1 MKKTIKKILSVLL
14 VFIIAFTFLIESVS
28 ANELTVYTTED
39 FIAAVENGG
48 TVYASGVFSLSQA
61 INITKDTNIIL
72 NPGTHIELDNQ
83 WYVTDQFDGFDS
95 MFIVDNASLTIDI
108 AENQGSTIL
117 YKGMGSAFKL
127 IGGENAEDYTSV
139 IILGGS
145 ITADAYYD
153 HNISETVFPSSVF
166 NCVANGDGVID
177 VSIYGGYV
185 SCQTQDYSYGG
196 SLFSGE
202 GYNTCIKGGRY
213 SIDPTNIT
221 ENGYVA
227 IKEWDSWFVTELSY
241 DYGTE
246 FSAILNDDRTLSVK
260 RVKPEDNGEAMIPF
274 IEELYYKYTEVEGN
288 PIVFYNETY
297 NLEEGSMYA
306 SLINANG
313 GEVLETHKIIFSFE
327 YDDEIKQIVD
337 GIVSKMP
344 EAEGE
349 DEHYYFTVSDLELI
363 NYWLTCYEYYDPEI
377 DEYFFDDNI
386 EDLINYSGEFKQF
399 IDYKNF
405 KLDPRMG
412 DGDFFY
418 TMVGGFAEFK
428 YRDTVYAVKPIGAK
442 AEHIIYVSD
451 ETGDTP
457 QELMAAAQERIDG
470 YIGAGKVTLAI
481 ADAVE
486 GIDETFFETT
496 INGMYHTLLIRKD
509 SSKMVT
515 PQFLNVDV
523 ASAVIVA
530 STDASIPLDTMI
542 SVDNTT
548 GSDEQQKLLYA
559 LNVDDG
565 ETYDIKLNSG
575 SLDRNITKLENGKF
589 TVALPIP
596 ERLNGKK
603 LKVYYMDDKGV
614 ITEYNVIA
622 NEGFAIFETDHFSE
636 YTLAASTENNN
647 DINKDGLLNIC
658 DLVEFSD
665 VIDNAC
671 EYDAFYDLD
680 KNGTVDFTDFEFLRT
695 QLLNK

>member
-28 ANELTVYTTED
+28 ANELTVSTTED

-139 IILGGS
+139 TILGGS
-145 ITADAYYD
+145 ITADPYYD

-185 SCQTQDYSYGG
+185 SCQSQDYSYGG
-196 SLFSGE
+196 SLVSGE

-213 SIDPTNIT
+213 SIDPTDIT

-274 IEELYYKYTEVEGN
+274 IEELYYKYTEVDGN

-470 YIGAGKVTLAI
+470 YIGSGKITLAI
-481 ADAVE
+481 ADVVE

-603 LKVYYMDDKGV
+603 LKVYYMDDKGA
-614 ITEYNVIA
+614 ITEYDVIA
-622 NEGFAIFETDHFSE
+622 NEGFAVFETDHFSE
-636 YTLAASTENNN
+636 YTLAASTENKN
-647 DINKDGLLNIC
+647 DVNKDGVLNIC
-658 DLVEFSD
+658 DLVEISE
-665 VIDNAC
+665 VINSIY

-680 KNGTVDFTDFEFLRT
+680 KNSTVDFADFEFLRT